1 MSTMNLSYLSSI
13 RLGAVRRRYLDREEM
28 ANGKSQV
35 THRPVLLQE
44 VLEVLHPQPH
54 GLIVDATIGLGGHA
68 EAILRASHPN
78 GRLLGLDQDGDA
90 LNRAAERLIPF
101 RGRYQLVHSN
111 FAHLEKIA
119 SQRQIKYVDGILFDL
134 GVSSLQLD
142 TAERGFSFRQDGPLD
157 MRMDQE
163 HTVTADEIVNFYSEK
178 DLADVIFQFG
188 EEPFSRRIARAIVRS
203 RPHHSTL
210 RLADLIA
217 KVVPSKRAR
226 RIHPATKTFQAL
238 RIFVNDELGR
248 LTVALKTAID
258 LLKPGG
264 RIVVI
269 SFHSLEDRVVKEAFR
284 SHSRDCV
291 CPATQLV
298 CECGNRRILKLL
310 TRKPVLPGPLEAKDN
325 PRARSAKLRA
335 AERL

>member
-1 MSTMNLSYLSSI
+1 MNISYFSST
-13 RLGAVRRRYLDREEM
+13 RLGAVNGRSFEKIEM
-28 ANGKSQV
+28 LKGKLER

-44 VLEVLHPQPH
+44 VLEFLHPQPH

-68 EAILRASHPN
+68 EAILSASRPN
-78 GRLLGLDQDGDA
+78 GRLLGLDQDREA
-90 LNRAAERLIPF
+90 LNRAAERLVPF
-101 RGRYQLVHSN
+101 RGRYQLAHAN
-111 FAHLEKIA
+111 FAHLQEIA
-119 SQRQIKYVDGILFDL
+119 SQRQIKQVDGILFDL

-142 TAERGFSFRQDGPLD
+142 SAERGFSFRQHGPLD

-163 HTVTADEIVNFYSEK
+163 HTITADEIVNCYSEK
-178 DLADVIFQFG
+178 DLANIIYQFG

-210 RLADLIA
+210 RLAEVVA
-217 KVVPSKRAR
+217 KVVPVKRAR
-226 RIHPATKTFQAL
+226 RIHAATKTFQAL

-248 LTVALKTAID
+248 LGVALKAAID

-269 SFHSLEDRVVKEAFR
+269 SFHSLEDRMVKETFR

-291 CPATQLV
+291 CPAPV
-298 CECGNRRILKLL
+298 VICECGNRRVLKLL
-310 TRKPVLPGPLEAKDN
+310 TRKPVLPGPLEAEDN
-325 PRARSAKLRA
+325 PRSRSAKLRA